1 EGDVPEDEP
10 VSVGLL
16 GADLAVDQGHYRIE
30 RIYTGESW
38 NPDLRA
44 PLSAPG
50 IDVSEGDYIL
60 EVNGRA
66 LAAPANPYHAF
77 EGTAGRQ
84 TLIRVN
90 DRPTHEGS
98 RIVTIVPVASE
109 ATLRAR
115 AWIEGNRR
123 RVDELSD
130 GRLAYVW
137 LPNTAGAG
145 YT

>member
-1 EGDVPEDEP
+1 
-10 VSVGLL
+10 
-16 GADLAVDQGHYRIE
+16 
-30 RIYTGESW
+30 IYTGENW

-50 IDVSEGDYIL
+50 IKVAEGDYLL
-60 EVNGRA
+60 EVNGRP
-66 LAAPANPYHAF
+66 LVPPANPYSLF

-90 DRPTHEGS
+90 NAPSLEGS
-98 RIVTIVPVASE
+98 RLLTVVPVASE
-109 ATLRAR
+109 DTLRTR

-123 RVDELSD
+123 MVDKLSG

-137 LPNTAGAG
+137 LPNTGGPGQHPINPDHYAPPAKERG
-145 YT
+145 